1 MSWQEERN
9 ELILKYRINF
19 FFPITHEQHILFYAM
34 SPGGLEWI
42 PFAKQRGKNTE
53 ILALFG
59 MREQVSK
66 EYQFICGKISLL
78 NETNI

>member
-1 MSWQEERN
+1 
-9 ELILKYRINF
+9 
-19 FFPITHEQHILFYAM
+19 M

-42 PFAKQRGKNTE
+42 PFAKQRGKNIE

-59 MREQVSK
+59 MKEQVSK

>member
-1 MSWQEERN
+1 
-9 ELILKYRINF
+9 
-19 FFPITHEQHILFYAM
+19 M

-66 EYQFICGKISLL
+66 EYQFVCSKISLL
-78 NETNI
+78 NETNIWMKMKKLYQSFRISVTL